1 MQSPFSLVDPEKGFD
16 KPERKD
22 EGVMDHTARIQSGR
36 AASTSLRDGDAA
48 EGSPSYRH
56 ADISQCSCAS

>member
-22 EGVMDHTARIQSGR
+22 EGVSDHTVRIQSGR

-56 ADISQCSCAS
+56 ADISECSCA